1 MVIASQAHWASEFE
15 SHLRQERNLSPHSTR
30 AYLGDLRALFD
41 YLDGPERAE
50 FDPLERE
57 FDPTT
62 LTRLQLRA
70 YLAHLKR
77 EGIARSSV
85 QRRLAGLRTFYRFLH
100 REGHV
105 DSDPTREVRT
115 AAPRRGLPRF
125 LRLAEVQRLLAAPR
139 DHQHSYP
146 LRDEA
151 ILSTL
156 YGAGLRISELVR
168 LDHEHLEASGAG
180 ACLRVLGK
188 GGKARLAP
196 LGARALERI
205 ERYREQE
212 RSLLAARAKRRPAA
226 RAALFLNCQGQRL
239 SARGARGMIERSAR
253 EAGLPEWVTPHTL
266 RHSFATQLLENGAD
280 LRAIQELLGHASLA
294 TTQIYAHV
302 SPAHLI
308 EVYRQ
313 AHPRSESAEP
323 EIELPKPRREAG

>member
-1 MVIASQAHWASEFE
+1 MIASQAHWATHFDAY
-15 SHLRQERNLSPHSTR
+15 LRLERNLSPHSRR
-30 AYLGDLRALFD
+30 AYLGDVRALFD
-41 YLDGPERAE
+41 FLDGPERAE
-50 FDPLERE
+50 FDPLERR
-57 FDPTT
+57 FDPNS

-77 EGIARSSV
+77 GGMARSST

-105 DSDPTREVRT
+105 DKDPTREVRSP
-115 AAPRRGLPRF
+115 APRRGLPRF
-125 LRLAEVQRLLAAPR
+125 LRLAEVRRLLEAPHAA
-139 DHQHSYP
+139 HHSYP

-151 ILSTL
+151 ILGTL

-168 LDHEHLEASGAG
+168 LDHSHVESSGLG
-180 ACLRVLGK
+180 ACLRVVGK
-188 GGKARLAP
+188 GDKTRLAP

-212 RSLLAARAKRRPAA
+212 RPLLAARAKRRPAT
-226 RAALFLNCQGQRL
+226 RVALFLNCQGQRL
-239 SARGARGMIERSAR
+239 GVRGARALVERSALD
-253 EAGLPEWVTPHTL
+253 AGLPNWVTPHTL

-308 EVYRQ
+308 DVYRQ
-313 AHPRSESAEP
+313 AHPRSS
-323 EIELPKPRREAG
+323 

>member
-1 MVIASQAHWASEFE
+1 MIASQAQWASEFE
-15 SHLRQERNLSPHSTR
+15 THLRQERNLSPHSTR

-41 YLDGPERAE
+41 YLDGPEQAE
-50 FDPLERE
+50 FDPHERE

-85 QRRLAGLRTFYRFLH
+85 QRRLAGLRTFYRYLH

-125 LRLAEVQRLLAAPR
+125 LRLAEVQRLLEAPR
-139 DHQHSYP
+139 LGQ
-146 LRDEA
+146 
-151 ILSTL
+151 
-156 YGAGLRISELVR
+156 
-168 LDHEHLEASGAG
+168 HEHLESSGTG

-188 GGKARLAP
+188 GSKTRLAP

-212 RSLLAARAKRRPAA
+212 RSLLGARAKRRPAN

-323 EIELPKPRREAG
+323 AAETPEPRREAG